1 VGIHDGSSNLF
12 DKARV
17 VRHSKGLEQAE
28 RGSSEL
34 SDCILFSQG
43 ELHERLL
50 RSAGARHIQLPFLN
64 VVSSILL
71 TDT

>member
-34 SDCILFSQG
+34 SDCILFSY
-43 ELHERLL
+43 
-50 RSAGARHIQLPFLN
+50 
-64 VVSSILL
+64 
-71 TDT
+71 